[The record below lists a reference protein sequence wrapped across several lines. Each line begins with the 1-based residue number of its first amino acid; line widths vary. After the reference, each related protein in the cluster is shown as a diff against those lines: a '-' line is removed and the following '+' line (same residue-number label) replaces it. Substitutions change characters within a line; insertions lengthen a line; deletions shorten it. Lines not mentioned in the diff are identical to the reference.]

1 MKLTR
6 ISKIRV
12 YVVDR
17 ERYNTTSLILVAQI
31 SIRFDSDVLG
41 TTAFSVWLFFK
52 FPS

>member
-12 YVVDR
+12 YEVDR
-17 ERYNTTSLILVAQI
+17 ERYNTSLILVAQI